1 MKEHFPTFSQDMTIE
16 EIGEAGNRYIAL
28 QWRALYESMHE
39 QLTAAFREIE
49 DAAYGLYLD
58 QLMPVLFERL
68 EEAGFSVMEETEEH
82 DFVIGKCLVFRN
94 SLEKWGAE
102 DNRSRVFWNVIQ
114 NPQGQ
119 PLGTLLTDIPHSH
132 LKFDI
137 PSPPVLYTLHES
149 DREQIVQGIR
159 RIKE

>member
-28 QWRALYESMHE
+28 QWRALYGSMHK

-68 EEAGFSVMEETEEH
+68 EEAGFGVMEETEKH

-119 PLGTLLTDIPHSH
+119 PLGTLFTDIPHSH

-137 PSPPVLYTLHES
+137 PSPPVLYTLRES